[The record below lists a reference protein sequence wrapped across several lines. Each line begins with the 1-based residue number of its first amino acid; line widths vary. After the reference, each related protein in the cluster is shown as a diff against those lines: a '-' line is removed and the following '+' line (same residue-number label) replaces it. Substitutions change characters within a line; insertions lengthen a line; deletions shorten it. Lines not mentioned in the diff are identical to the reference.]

1 MCFRTCL
8 RLYHCDNCS
17 LFGQTGNHVFW
28 NYNGNGAA
36 RNSYRGNC
44 ACGQPP
50 LSYECSGTIQKT
62 KNTPAA
68 SAASPHSNAD
78 NGPSESPAH
87 TMPQQTPPPPTAAP
101 SEDPPDGNEEK
112 QATATIPPSVEHDE
126 EAMADIMD
134 QGVL

>member
-50 LSYECSGTIQKT
+50 LNYECTGRIQKT
-62 KNTPAA
+62 NE
-68 SAASPHSNAD
+68 D
-78 NGPSESPAH
+78 NGPSQSPAPP
-87 TMPQQTPPPPTAAP
+87 MPQQTTPPPTAAP
-101 SEDPPDGNEEK
+101 TEDPPEGYEEK
-112 QATATIPPSVEHDE
+112 QATEIIPPSIEHDQ
-126 EAMADIMD
+126 EAMAEIID